1 MSKPEDKIY
10 GSEEQ
15 YIDDLIRLVYK
26 QDRLREEKEIIKK
39 SEEPITSEQ
48 KIIKDRIRERMQ
60 VELDKADQQKAKA
73 KRKSK
78 IFRILPKIMEIAACL
93 ILVAAIGTTV
103 AIAKDASFRS
113 AIMQLLI
120 NIDQEEGV
128 ADIRF
133 EENTDESF
141 EVPSDWRGEYY
152 LSRIP
157 DGFSISYIDSDPEM
171 PAVEYSSQ
179 DGREIHFDENSY
191 NTIATQGIEETDYTE
206 IMINDRLALMI
217 SDDNQEDL
225 FYRITWS
232 NDEKWSML
240 ETVHMTKEETLEL
253 VKSVRKI
260 IPRICKKH
268 ESGYRNCGIRFHV

>member
-1 MSKPEDKIY
+1 MSRPEDMIY

-15 YIDDLIRLVYK
+15 YIDDLIRMVYK
-26 QDRLREEKEIIKK
+26 QDRLREEQEIIEK
-39 SEEPITSEQ
+39 SEGPLTSEQ
-48 KIIKDRIRERMQ
+48 EEIEARIRERMS
-60 VELDKADQQKAKA
+60 VELEKIDQQKAKE

-78 IFRILPKIMEIAACL
+78 ILKILPKIMEIAACL

-113 AIMQLLI
+113 AVMQLLI
-120 NIDQEEGV
+120 QIDQEEGV
-128 ADIRF
+128 ANIHF
-133 EENTDESF
+133 EENAEKSF
-141 EVPSDWRGEYY
+141 EVPADWLGEYY

-157 DGFSISYIDSDPEM
+157 DGFTMSYILSDSEM

-179 DGREIHFDENSY
+179 DGRKIRFDENSY
-191 NTIATQGIEETDYTE
+191 NTISTQGIEETDYAE

-217 SDDNQEDL
+217 SDDNPEDL

-232 NDEKWSML
+232 NDEKWFML

-260 IPRICKKH
+260 IPKDK
-268 ESGYRNCGIRFHV
+268 

>member
-26 QDRLREEKEIIKK
+26 QDRLREEKEIIKR

-217 SDDNQEDL
+217 SDDDPEDL

-232 NDEKWSML
+232 NDEKWFML
-240 ETVHMTKEETLEL
+240 ETVHMTKEETLKL

-260 IPRICKKH
+260 IPKDM
-268 ESGYRNCGIRFHV
+268 